1 MAAVLPRVRISRL
14 VAHTSPSIS
23 GYICKGA
30 FAVRRQSADFR
41 LPTVGIFE
49 SEQTAFF
56 ASFARFRGLVGSQR
70 SELGVEN
77 VCSFG
82 SSS

>member
-14 VAHTSPSIS
+14 VAHTSSIS